1 MNYFDFEKI
10 CLSYGLI
17 KTPSKYGAF
26 SYTYNSK
33 SPLWNRKEFANP
45 YALIK
50 VETHSRIVIYD
61 EFFKN
66 EYGAVFNGSN
76 QFLIYGD
83 EISELT
89 EEYLSNIIKKSIE
102 NFKNYEMKMKLNSI
116 EKDF

>member
-26 SYTYNSK
+26 SYTYNSE
-33 SPLWNRKEFANP
+33 SPLWNRQDFDNP

-50 VETHSRIVIYD
+50 VESHSRIVIYD
-61 EFFKN
+61 EFFEN
-66 EYGAVFNGSN
+66 ENGALFDGGTK
-76 QFLIYGD
+76 FLFSGN
-83 EISELT
+83 EIEELT
-89 EEYLSNIIKKSIE
+89 EEYLSSIIKTSIK
-102 NFKNYEMKMKLNSI
+102 NFKNYEQKMKLNSI

>member
-1 MNYFDFEKI
+1 MNFLNFEKI

-26 SYTYNSK
+26 NYTYNSE

-45 YALIK
+45 FSLIK

-83 EISELT
+83 EISLLT
-89 EEYLSNIIKKSIE
+89 EELPADIVTLSALAIAVVPSVAVKVT
-102 NFKNYEMKMKLNSI
+102 
-116 EKDF
+116 